1 MCQLIYLGGEPA
13 FRSPA
18 EFNYSVYAKVDPN
31 LTSKP
36 SALYIPSFELIK
48 QYLDEHA
55 GKNDIV
61 LTLGSGDVYKKTR
74 LFLD

>member
-1 MCQLIYLGGEPA
+1 MVKAINDETD
-13 FRSPA
+13 
-18 EFNYSVYAKVDPN
+18 N
-31 LTSKP
+31 
-36 SALYIPSFELIK
+36 ALYIPSFELIK

-55 GKNDIV
+55 EKNDIV